1 MDIGTFARN
10 NQQVRSAIEN
20 EPDFIDLR
28 MDLNHSIDFKE
39 AKADLNKAGIPCTLH
54 LPSNP
59 DWKPIEL
66 SRGIVPY
73 IDLGRQIDAE
83 VLTIH
88 SMLSTLFYDDDD
100 IDIFLQ
106 AIPLACEAAVES
118 GVKLAIETLGLY
130 YTELSLLFDEFC
142 DMKLALDIGHG
153 QIFAKRNRAI
163 DHINSFFDQIEIVN
177 VHDNH
182 GSTMLDDV
190 LKMKNEREVTQG
202 EIRELAV
209 RYDTHLAIG
218 EGEIDFNTIFK
229 NLKQRGYDGR
239 FVMMCE
245 CLGDFPREREKFME
259 LWLAA

>member
-1 MDIGTFARN
+1 MDVGTFARN

-28 MDLNHSIDFKE
+28 MDLNHSIDFTE
-39 AKADLNKAGIPCTLH
+39 AKSDLNKAGIPCTLH

-83 VLTIH
+83 VLTFH
-88 SMLSTLFYDDDD
+88 TMLSSLFYDDND

-106 AIPLACEAAVES
+106 AIPLAYETAAEA

-130 YTELSLLFDEFC
+130 YTELRLLFDEFS

-153 QIFAKRNRAI
+153 QILATRNRAI
-163 DHINSFFDQIEIVN
+163 EHIDSFYEEIEIVN

-182 GSTMLDDV
+182 GSKMFDDV
-190 LKMKNEREVTQG
+190 TEMKKEREVTQG

-209 RYDTHLAIG
+209 RYDTHLPIG
-218 EGEIDFNTIFK
+218 KGEIDFNTIFRS
-229 NLKQRGYDGR
+229 LKQRGYDGR

-245 CLGDFPREREKFME
+245 CPGDFKRERENFMN

>member
-10 NQQVRSAIEN
+10 NEQVRTAIKN

-28 MDLNHSIDFKE
+28 MDLNYSIDFSE
-39 AKADLNKAGIPCTLH
+39 AKTDLNNAGISCTLH

-83 VLTIH
+83 VVTFH
-88 SMLSTLFYDDDD
+88 TMLSTLFYDDHD

-106 AIPLACEAAVES
+106 AIPLACETAAES
-118 GVKLAIETLGLY
+118 GVTLAIETLGLY
-130 YTELSLLFDEFC
+130 YTELQLLFDEFC

-153 QIFAKRNRAI
+153 QILAKRNRAL
-163 DHINSFFDQIEIVN
+163 DHIDSFFEKIEIVN

-182 GSTMLDDV
+182 GSQMLDDV
-190 LKMKNEREVTQG
+190 LQMKKEREVTQG

-209 RYDTHLAIG
+209 RYDTHLPIG
-218 EGEIDFNTIFK
+218 EGEIDFDPIFK
-229 NLKQRGYDGR
+229 NLKHRGFDGR
-239 FVMMCE
+239 FVMLCE
-245 CLGDFPREREKFME
+245 CHADFPQEREKF
-259 LWLAA
+259 LDFWLAA

>member
-10 NQQVRSAIEN
+10 NNQVRGAIEN

-28 MDLNHSIDFKE
+28 MDLNHSIDFIE

-59 DWKPIEL
+59 DWKPVEL

-83 VLTIH
+83 MLTFH
-88 SMLSTLFYDDDD
+88 TMLSTLFYDDHD

-106 AIPLACEAAVES
+106 AIPLACDAAAES
-118 GVKLAIETLGLY
+118 GVTLAIETLGLY
-130 YTELSLLFDEFC
+130 YTELKLLFDDFC

-153 QIFAKRNRAI
+153 QILAKRNRAN
-163 DHINSFFDQIEIVN
+163 DHINSFFDNIEIVN

-182 GSTMLDDV
+182 GSKMLDEV
-190 LKMKNEREVTQG
+190 LQLKSERKVTQS

-209 RYDTHLAIG
+209 RYDTHLPIG
-218 EGEIDFNTIFK
+218 EGEIDFGSIFK
-229 NLKQRGYDGR
+229 NLKQQGYDGR

-245 CLGDFPREREKFME
+245 CQGDFQREREKFME

>member
-1 MDIGTFARN
+1 MDIGTFARDN
-10 NQQVRSAIEN
+10 KQVQAAIKN

-28 MDLNHSIDFKE
+28 MDLNHSIDFTK
-39 AKADLNKAGIPCTLH
+39 AKADLNQAGIPCTLH

-83 VLTIH
+83 VLTFH
-88 SMLSTLFYDDDD
+88 TMLSTLFYDDDD

-106 AIPLACEAAVES
+106 AIPLAYETAAES
-118 GVKLAIETLGLY
+118 GVTLAIETLGLY
-130 YTELSLLFDEFC
+130 YTELRLLFDEFS

-153 QIFAKRNRAI
+153 QILAKRNRAFE
-163 DHINSFFDQIEIVN
+163 HINSFFDEVEIVN

-182 GSTMLDDV
+182 GSKMLDDV
-190 LKMKNEREVTQG
+190 LKMKSEREVSQG

-209 RYDTHLAIG
+209 RYDTHLPIG
-218 EGEIDFNTIFK
+218 DGEIDFESVFRE
-229 NLKQRGYDGR
+229 LKQCGYDGR
-239 FVMMCE
+239 FVMMCA
-245 CLGDFPREREKFME
+245 DPAKFPEEREKFTD
-259 LWLAA
+259 LWLSA

>member
-1 MDIGTFARN
+1 MDIGTFARDN
-10 NQQVRSAIEN
+10 KQVREAISS

-28 MDLNHSIDFKE
+28 MDLNHSIDFVE

-83 VLTIH
+83 VLTFH
-88 SMLSTLFYDDDD
+88 TMLSTLFYDDTD
-100 IDIFLQ
+100 IDIFLR
-106 AIPLACEAAVES
+106 AIPLACEAAAEA
-118 GVKLAIETLGLY
+118 GVTLAIETLGLY
-130 YTELSLLFDEFC
+130 YTELRLLFDEFS

-153 QIFAKRNRAI
+153 QILAKRNRAFE
-163 DHINSFFDQIEIVN
+163 HIGTFFDNIEIVN
-177 VHDNH
+177 VHDNN
-182 GSTMLDDV
+182 GSKMVDDV
-190 LKMKNEREVTQG
+190 MKMKRESDVSQG

-209 RYDTHLAIG
+209 RYDTHLPIG
-218 EGEIDFNTIFK
+218 NGEIDFASIFSV
-229 NLKQRGYDGR
+229 LKQRGYDGR
-239 FVMMCE
+239 FGMMCADPKE
-245 CLGDFPREREKFME
+245 FPSEREKFME

>member
-1 MDIGTFARN
+1 MDIGTFVRN
-10 NQQVRSAIEN
+10 NQQVRSAIKN

-28 MDLNHSIDFKE
+28 MDLNYSIDFKE
-39 AKADLNKAGIPCTLH
+39 AKADLNNAGIPCTLH

-83 VLTIH
+83 VLTFH
-88 SMLSTLFYDDDD
+88 TMLSSLFYDDHD

-106 AIPLACEAAVES
+106 AIPMAYETAAES

-130 YTELSLLFDEFC
+130 YTELRLLFEDFS

-153 QIFAKRNRAI
+153 QILATRNRSI
-163 DHINSFFDQIEIVN
+163 DHINSFFEEIEIVN

-182 GSTMLDDV
+182 GSEMVNDLRT
-190 LKMKNEREVTQG
+190 LKKEREVTQS

-209 RYDTHLAIG
+209 RYDTHLPIG
-218 EGEIDFNTIFK
+218 EGEIDFDTIFK

-245 CLGDFPREREKFME
+245 CFADFQHEREKFLN